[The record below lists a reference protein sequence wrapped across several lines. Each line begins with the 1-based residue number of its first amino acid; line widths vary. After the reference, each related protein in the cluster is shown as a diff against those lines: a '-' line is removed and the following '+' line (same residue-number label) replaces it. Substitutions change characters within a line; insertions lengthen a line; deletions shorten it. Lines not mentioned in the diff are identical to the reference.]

1 MQRVEFYNFAKSPAG
16 GAVEKF
22 IGKHEGVSDDRLC
35 WFLKEKERGI
45 PLA

>member
-1 MQRVEFYNFAKSPAG
+1 MRRVEFYNFAKSPAG

-22 IGKHEGVSDDRLC
+22 IGKHEGIPNARLC

-45 PLA
+45 ALA